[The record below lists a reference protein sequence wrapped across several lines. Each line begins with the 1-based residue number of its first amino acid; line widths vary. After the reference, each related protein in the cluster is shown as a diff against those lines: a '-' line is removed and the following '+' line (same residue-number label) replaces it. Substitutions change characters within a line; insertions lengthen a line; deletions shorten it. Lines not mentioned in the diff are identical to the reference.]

1 MLLGNISVFCCFIVR
16 WSLALGHVLNQSF
29 LSNIVGRTWV
39 EDLPRVQVVFWLY
52 CRFLIWVFCVGTA
65 ASVFFLKT
73 DSPHLFVALALG
85 GTRRSWSV
93 VVTVRPQKELFLWE
107 ALWSR
112 LSNQQFRPLT
122 FSLHCV
128 GKFQNVGCPFSDL
141 QICRCSRG
149 WRGRTPSHQSDAD
162 DGCVYST
169 VFAHC
174 VPVTKHRQLSI
185 LRIQTKMC
193 LLFCFIS
200 LLSLP
205 DRPDVWLHHSPWEM
219 LSSCLS
225 VLILP
230 SHSRLLSSD
239 TFCKG
244 GWRPKTELL

>member
-1 MLLGNISVFCCFIVR
+1 MGFLCRHCGL
-16 WSLALGHVLNQSF
+16 SF
-29 LSNIVGRTWV
+29 L
-39 EDLPRVQVVFWLY
+39 F
-52 CRFLIWVFCVGTA
+52 
-65 ASVFFLKT
+65 K

-112 LSNQQFRPLT
+112 LSNQLFRPLT

-128 GKFQNVGCPFSDL
+128 GKFQNVGCRFSDP
-141 QICRCSRG
+141 QICRCSRD
-149 WRGRTPSHQSDAD
+149 WRGSHENDAD
-162 DGCVYST
+162 DGRVCST
-169 VFAHC
+169 VFA
-174 VPVTKHRQLSI
+174 LSI

-193 LLFCFIS
+193 FLFCFIS

-205 DRPDVWLHHSPWEM
+205 NRPDVWLHHSPWEM

-230 SHSRLLSSD
+230 SHSCLLSSD
-239 TFCKG
+239 TCCLKEAGALKQNYF
-244 GWRPKTELL
+244 R